1 MFNTSRYAH
10 TARIYY
16 APRYCCRKR
25 NVNFP
30 ECHYRRVLRGISGI
44 SMSFLR
50 VVSSYP
56 LILMIVLPNDGTHV
70 LFSDRLSN

>member
-1 MFNTSRYAH
+1 M
-10 TARIYY
+10 
-16 APRYCCRKR
+16 
-25 NVNFP
+25 
-30 ECHYRRVLRGISGI
+30 GI
-44 SMSFLR
+44 SMLFLR